1 MILTNLIFPFDYIIL
16 LIIVLI
22 IIFSFLKG
30 FTQSLLGLLTWI
42 GSVLITIYSYNVFAN
57 FLTKQLININFLKNI
72 EYFTNI
78 ISIII
83 SIPIIFL
90 ISLLILKKIRKFLIS
105 DLDKNILGLIFD
117 KIFGLLYGIIFSY
130 AVVSAFI
137 ILLERYEF
145 KGLNIWLKN
154 NSNIIISVN
163 NLNNQYRYLFNTI

>member
-1 MILTNLIFPFDYIIL
+1 M
-16 LIIVLI
+16 
-22 IIFSFLKG
+22 
-30 FTQSLLGLLTWI
+30 
-42 GSVLITIYSYNVFAN
+42 
-57 FLTKQLININFLKNI
+57 
-72 EYFTNI
+72 
-78 ISIII
+78 
-83 SIPIIFL
+83 
-90 ISLLILKKIRKFLIS
+90 LILKKIRKFLIS